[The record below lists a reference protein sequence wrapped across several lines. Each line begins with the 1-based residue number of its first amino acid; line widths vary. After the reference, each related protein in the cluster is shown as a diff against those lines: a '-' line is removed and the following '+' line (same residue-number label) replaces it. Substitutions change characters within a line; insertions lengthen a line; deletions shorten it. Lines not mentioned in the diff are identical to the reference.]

1 MKTLILLSGIALTAG
16 LVAVVTLA
24 LPVPRNFVHYLWWKA
39 TASGVALKGHI
50 RSGDSDIHYRSY
62 GSGPPLLLLHGGLS
76 HSLSWF
82 SQVPWLVD
90 AGRQVI
96 LVDSRGHGESS
107 LGHGAL
113 SYRLLAAD
121 TIRVLDQLDVKRT
134 DVIGWSDGANTA
146 LLLARYWPQRVGKI
160 VAISGNSDPSGLT
173 PEARAD
179 NETQSSG
186 VGYWFRRWWTGA
198 GERFSELEKR
208 VKRLWRNSPR
218 LQPADLQA
226 ITAPTLVIVGEHDQ
240 ITLDHARRMA
250 DLLPHGTLAVIP
262 GGGHATPI
270 TQAQQVNALIGNFL
284 GIPLTTFVSRP

>member
-1 MKTLILLSGIALTAG
+1 MKALILLSGIALAAG
-16 LVAVVTLA
+16 LAVVVILT
-24 LPVPRNFVHYLWWKA
+24 LPVPRNFVHYLWWKSM
-39 TASGVALKGHI
+39 TSGVALKGHI
-50 RSGDSDIHYRSY
+50 RSGDSDIHYLSY

-76 HSLSWF
+76 HRLSWF

-96 LVDSRGHGESS
+96 LVDSRGHGESP
-107 LGHGAL
+107 LGKDEL

-121 TIRVLDQLDVKRT
+121 AIQVLDQLGVTRT

-179 NETQSSG
+179 NETRSSG
-186 VGYWFRRWWTGA
+186 PSYWFRRWWTGT

-208 VKRLWRNSPR
+208 VKRLWRNNPK

-226 ITAPTLVIVGEHDQ
+226 ITAPILVIVGEHDQ
-240 ITLDHARRMA
+240 ITLDHAKRMA

-284 GIPLTTFVSRP
+284 EIPLSSSVSRP